1 MKLFHI
7 KDCHD
12 KIVAEAVRFTDGR
25 CAVNWLTKKPGN
37 KNTTLSFY
45 DNLEHI
51 IDIHGYNNAI
61 TIKFLKGDK
70 EQKPISDIKESSCYS
85 NDPNNMCDKCDCWKL
100 TRLYCS

>member
-7 KDCHD
+7 KDRQN
-12 KIVAEAVRFTDGR
+12 KKVAEAVRFTDGR

-45 DNLEHI
+45 DNIEHI
-51 IDIHGYNNAI
+51 IDIHGYNNVI
-61 TIKFLKGDK
+61 TIEFLKG
-70 EQKPISDIKESSCYS
+70 EEKPETKIIKEEACYTE
-85 NDPNNMCDKCDCWKL
+85 DPNNMCKQCDCWKL